1 MLSTIPAGIL
11 STLFISEDIFEG
23 DIAFGAFAASMLF
36 VVGPVE
42 EVSKFAAARLGAYR
56 SMYFEEPLDGL
67 VHGVAASLG
76 FATLENML
84 YMLQFGP
91 EILIVR
97 GPLTTLA
104 HVVFG
109 ASWGYALG
117 LYIQQP
123 SRRRRLALVLGIAG
137 AAIIHGLF
145 NITVTFVPL
154 LSLLLIALGMAW
166 TLSRFDWGLK
176 VSPFRYRRNYPLI
189 TCQSCGELIRAT
201 SHYCRFCGSVTNG
214 TSESLIC
221 GQCSAANRS
230 DASFCVQCGDRFVS

>member
-1 MLSTIPAGIL
+1 MLATIPAGIL
-11 STLFISEDIFEG
+11 NSLFITQETFEG
-23 DIAFGAFAASMLF
+23 EVAFGAFAASMLF

-42 EVSKFAAARLGAYR
+42 ELSKFGAARLGAYR

-76 FATLENML
+76 FATLENMF

-117 LYIQQP
+117 LYIQRP
-123 SRRRRLALVLGIAG
+123 SLRSRFVLVVGLAG
-137 AAIIHGLF
+137 AAVLHGLF
-145 NITVTFVPL
+145 NITVSFIPI

-166 TLSRFDWGLK
+166 TLSRFDWGQA
-176 VSPFRYRRNYPLI
+176 VSPFRYRRNYPLV
-189 TCQSCGELIRAT
+189 TCRSCGKLIRAT
-201 SHYCRFCGSVTNG
+201 SHYCRLCGSIVDG
-214 TSESLIC
+214 GMHALVC
-221 GQCSAANRS
+221 GQCGAANRPE
-230 DASFCVQCGDRFVS
+230 ASFCVQCGDRFVS